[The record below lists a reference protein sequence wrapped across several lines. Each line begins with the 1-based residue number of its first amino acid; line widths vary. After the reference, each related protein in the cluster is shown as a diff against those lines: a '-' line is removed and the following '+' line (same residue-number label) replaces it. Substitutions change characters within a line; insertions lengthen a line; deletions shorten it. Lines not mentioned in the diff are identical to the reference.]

1 MIIDTVL
8 MSSTS
13 RDCPKNDVPIK
24 QEYLCSNLK
33 FYSIL
38 NYEHTRNM
46 TIILYLCV
54 PVADRVIVT
63 SKNNDDEQYVWESDS
78 ESFSVVKDPRG
89 NTLGRGTTIRWGEIN
104 HQLDFLHDS

>member
-1 MIIDTVL
+1 
-8 MSSTS
+8 
-13 RDCPKNDVPIK
+13 
-24 QEYLCSNLK
+24 
-33 FYSIL
+33 
-38 NYEHTRNM
+38 M

-104 HQLDFLHDS
+104 HQLDFPHDS

>member
-8 MSSTS
+8 KSSTR
-13 RDCPKNDVPIK
+13 RDCPQNDVPVN

-38 NYEHTRNM
+38 NSEHTRNM
-46 TIILYLCV
+46 TFILYLCV

-89 NTLGRGTTIRWGEIN
+89 NTLGRGTTIR
-104 HQLDFLHDS
+104 

>member
-8 MSSTS
+8 MSSTR
-13 RDCPKNDVPIK
+13 RDCPQNDVPIK
-24 QEYLCSNLK
+24 QEYLCSNLN
-33 FYSIL
+33 L

-46 TIILYLCV
+46 TFILYLCV

-89 NTLGRGTTIRWGEIN
+89 NTLGRGTTIR
-104 HQLDFLHDS
+104 